1 MKRITKYILWISFV
15 GFIAGTVFLLATR
28 APKYPPE
35 GWVGPDV
42 SIGTAEMDPELKDLE
57 ARILQIQVGME
68 AERVLKIFEGYPY
81 SLQKDQS
88 KPDQVTGIHEHIPK
102 QKLPASPT
110 RFLYFGIRFKDGKVR
125 SKSFFPKSI

>member
-1 MKRITKYILWISFV
+1 
-15 GFIAGTVFLLATR
+15 
-28 APKYPPE
+28 
-35 GWVGPDV
+35 
-42 SIGTAEMDPELKDLE
+42 MDPELKDLE
-57 ARILQIQVGME
+57 ARMLQIQVGME

-125 SKSFFPKSI
+125 SKSFFPKSISGWSVPKTEQIMISGNQRIDFLPIIGLLGA